1 MHILFQNCALLA
13 RNDDSTPFVVRLTRQ
28 KCRVYP
34 KKLTY
39 KSDYTRSRAFFD
51 IYGILAK
58 NIPYRVYCGII
69 TGR

>member
-1 MHILFQNCALLA
+1 MHILFQNRALLA
-13 RNDDSTPFVVRLTRQ
+13 RNDDSTPFVMRSTRQ
-28 KCRVYP
+28 KCRVYT

-39 KSDYTRSRAFFD
+39 KSDYTLNDTFFD